1 MQMWQYTHE
10 CVRFSLFMSSS
21 IIEVQHLSIEMQ
33 TSSKETMYLF
43 DSRLARTKT
52 NHTVHTNIW
61 KTEPADVF
69 TIDQFGFTFSTIF
82 HDLYTQICCFSLT
95 SIDPLESIVI
105 VTQVF

>member
-1 MQMWQYTHE
+1 
-10 CVRFSLFMSSS
+10 MS
-21 IIEVQHLSIEMQ
+21 
-33 TSSKETMYLF
+33 LF

-82 HDLYTQICCFSLT
+82 HDLYTQFCCFSLT
-95 SIDPLESIVI
+95 NIDPLESVI
-105 VTQVF
+105 IIPKSSKHLKCIAQKKKQNAAGYHLR

>member
-1 MQMWQYTHE
+1 
-10 CVRFSLFMSSS
+10 MS
-21 IIEVQHLSIEMQ
+21 
-33 TSSKETMYLF
+33 LF

-82 HDLYTQICCFSLT
+82 HALYTQFCCFSLT
-95 SIDPLESIVI
+95 NIDPLESIIIIAQSSEAKTYPRAIIRIRETVNKRKKQSN
-105 VTQVF
+105 TK